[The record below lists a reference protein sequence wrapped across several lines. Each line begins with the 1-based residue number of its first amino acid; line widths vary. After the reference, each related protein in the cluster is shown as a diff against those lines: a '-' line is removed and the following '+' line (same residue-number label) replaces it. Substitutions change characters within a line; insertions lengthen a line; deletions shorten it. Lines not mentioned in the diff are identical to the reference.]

1 MAEWFS
7 PESMTS
13 FVAAAWAWF
22 REQVLVLPNLLQLIA
37 VAAAL
42 GGAAFAAPRLNRFL
56 VRLAA
61 SGRWRR
67 YVDGLQPLLLPLFWL
82 LLVGVAW
89 QAAVLQGA
97 PARILEIAA
106 SLLMAWLVINV
117 ASRLIS
123 NPVWARAV
131 AISAWTIAALNILRL
146 LEPTVALLDSFA
158 IQFGAVRISL
168 LTVTKSVFALAVLLW
183 LATAIS
189 EAMESRL
196 RHSPNLTPSVQV
208 LFGKLLKFSLVTIA
222 VLAAIS
228 TTGMDLTA
236 LAVFGGAVGVGIG
249 LGLQKVVANL
259 FSGLILLLDKSIKPG
274 DVVAVAGTYGWVSTL
289 GGRYVSVVTRD
300 GIEHLIP
307 NEEFITTRV
316 ENWTHSDS
324 KIRIKIPLG
333 VHYNSDVERALEIC
347 VECAAKIPRV
357 LQEPA
362 PVCQLRSFGDNSV
375 ELELRL
381 WIGDPMNGVNNVR
394 SDTLRA
400 IWKAFHEADIE
411 IPYPQRDLHLRSS
424 EPLRVS
430 IAGGEGEGG
439 DDGVAVAERA
449 S

>member
-1 MAEWFS
+1 MEEWFS
-7 PESMTS
+7 PERVSAL
-13 FVAAAWAWF
+13 AAGAWDWF
-22 REQVLVLPNLLQLIA
+22 RDQVLVLGNLLQLVA
-37 VAAAL
+37 VALAL
-42 GGAAFAAPRLNRFL
+42 AGAAFAAPRLGRFL
-56 VRLAA
+56 LRIAA
-61 SGRWRR
+61 DGRWRR
-67 YVDGLQPLLLPLFWL
+67 VVDGVRPLLLPLLWL

-89 QAAVLQGA
+89 QAALLQGS

-106 SLLMAWLVINV
+106 SLLMAWVVINV
-117 ASRLIS
+117 ASMLIS
-123 NPVWARAV
+123 NPIWAKAV

-146 LEPTVALLDSFA
+146 LDPTVALLDSFA

-168 LTVTKSVFALAVLLW
+168 LTITKSVFALAVLLW
-183 LATAIS
+183 LATIVS
-189 EAMESRL
+189 EMLESRL

-208 LFGKLLKFSLVTIA
+208 LFGKLLKFSLITIA

-236 LAVFGGAVGVGIG
+236 LAVFGGALGVGIG
-249 LGLQKVVANL
+249 LGLQRVVANL

-274 DVVAVAGTYGWVSTL
+274 DVVAVAGTYGWVNTL

-324 KIRIKIPLG
+324 KIRIKIPIG

-347 VECAAKIPRV
+347 VSCAKEVTRV
-357 LQEPA
+357 LKDPV
-362 PVCQLRSFGDNSV
+362 PVCQLRGFGDNSV

-381 WIGDPMNGVNNVR
+381 WIGDPMNGINNVR
-394 SDTLRA
+394 SDTLRLV
-400 IWKAFHEADIE
+400 WKAFHEEGIE
-411 IPYPQRDLHLRSS
+411 IPYPQRDLHLRSA

-430 IAGGEGEGG
+430 IAERGPADATGEAG
-439 DDGVAVAERA
+439 A
-449 S
+449 